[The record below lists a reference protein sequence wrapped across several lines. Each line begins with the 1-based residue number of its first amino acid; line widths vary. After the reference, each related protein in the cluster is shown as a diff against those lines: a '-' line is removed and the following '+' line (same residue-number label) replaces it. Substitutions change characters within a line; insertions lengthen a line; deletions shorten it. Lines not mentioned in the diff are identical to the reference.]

1 MPSTL
6 GELRI
11 EKQPRQHPGKVVAGR
26 AACEEALETSSVLC
40 FQPFYTLVSTVTL
53 RARSSSFCYSLTGV
67 LPPNSGSLRSILL
80 RVTLLVLQRVSY
92 LHNGNTSSPVVSV
105 PILCLPTAS
114 AS

>member
-40 FQPFYTLVSTVTL
+40 FQPWNPLVTTVTL
-53 RARSSSFCYSLTGV
+53 RAKSSSIRYSLTGV
-67 LPPNSGSLRSILL
+67 LSPNSGSLRSILL
-80 RVTLLVLQRVSY
+80 RVTHLILQRVSY
-92 LHNGNTSSPVVSV
+92 LHYGNASSLVISV
-105 PILCLPTAS
+105 PVLCLQTAI